1 MFSDQPCE
9 KKVQNIT
16 LERQNFA
23 SEDLSPWLY
32 NGGSKGKT
40 ADLGYYIGYEICKSY
55 YNNALDKKRAV
66 KDIIELNY
74 DDNIAVDKFL
84 VKSNYLE
91 TAK

>member
-1 MFSDQPCE
+1 M
-9 KKVQNIT
+9 
-16 LERQNFA
+16 A

-84 VKSNYLE
+84 AKSNYLE
-91 TAK
+91 PANRSNVAHTKDLN